1 MIVRTT
7 PGGSLFPYRQGMPPT
22 EPAAWVATTC
32 LDLPDATVDQPFG
45 PGAEAYRVRGRIFA
59 LVMRV
64 PHVSGHLLVNLKAQP
79 DEVPLLIANHAYV
92 LPGYHMNKKHWVSVE
107 ISPAADLELVAELIE
122 DSYDA
127 VAAKAGRARPGRA
140 PRPRSRRP

>member
-1 MIVRTT
+1 M
-7 PGGSLFPYRQGMPPT
+7 FPRYRRGMPT
-22 EPAAWVATTC
+22 AEPAAWVAATC

-59 LVMRV
+59 LVMTV
-64 PHVSGHLLVNLKAQP
+64 PHVSDHLLVNLKAQP
-79 DEVPLLIANHAYV
+79 DEVPLLISNHEFV

-107 ISPAADLELVAELIE
+107 ISPAADRALVAELIE

-127 VAAKAGRARPGRA
+127 VAVKGRARPVRA
-140 PRPRSRRP
+140 TRPRPRVF

>member
-7 PGGSLFPYRQGMPPT
+7 PGGSLFPYRQGMPPI

-59 LVMRV
+59 LVMTV
-64 PHVSGHLLVNLKAQP
+64 PHVSDHLIVNLKAQP
-79 DEVPLLIANHAYV
+79 DEVPLLIANHEFV

-107 ISPAADLELVAELIE
+107 ISPAADRALVAELIE

-127 VAAKAGRARPGRA
+127 VAAKGRARPARA
-140 PRPRSRRP
+140 PRPRPRAF